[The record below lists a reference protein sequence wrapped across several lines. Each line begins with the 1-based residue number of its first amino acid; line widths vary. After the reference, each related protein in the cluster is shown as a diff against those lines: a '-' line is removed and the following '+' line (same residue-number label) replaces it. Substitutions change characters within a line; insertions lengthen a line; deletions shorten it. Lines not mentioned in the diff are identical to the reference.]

1 MSLTNPALI
10 REAIG
15 INHAG
20 VCRKTLQKYQG
31 HLTHFDAYLTSVHNA
46 TFYTAKTK
54 HIILFLKHL
63 EGDDGS
69 HIDDLGR
76 LTCAWC
82 RVHGYPAGRNG
93 TGLSPS
99 TQKSHLSAIRFLY
112 KHFNREEDL
121 PDIDPSRYVP
131 CPKVYVKTGY
141 TPTWEE
147 VQPFLSVS
155 GTPADTLLAHWL
167 FYAPSRRATFANA
180 RWRDIDLDAGTWEVL
195 GKGQKVQIFT
205 LHPLLITKLRAYKS
219 WIFAQAQGNP
229 KIDAALHDETAE
241 YVLLTRNGRKMQ
253 AGVITRMVKWR
264 AVRAGVGVRPA
275 TANWDCPRGLT
286 STMSPHALRRAWATI
301 ALNDRGE
308 GLDVIQE
315 VLGHADI
322 STTRIHYAKTLPAR
336 AQAAL
341 VDMPFPSNTT
351 SSNPVRPRH
360 L

>member
-1 MSLTNPALI
+1 M
-10 REAIG
+10 
-15 INHAG
+15 
-20 VCRKTLQKYQG
+20 
-31 HLTHFDAYLTSVHNA
+31 
-46 TFYTAKTK
+46 
-54 HIILFLKHL
+54 
-63 EGDDGS
+63 
-69 HIDDLGR
+69 
-76 LTCAWC
+76 
-82 RVHGYPAGRNG
+82 
-93 TGLSPS
+93 
-99 TQKSHLSAIRFLY
+99 
-112 KHFNREEDL
+112 
-121 PDIDPSRYVP
+121 
-131 CPKVYVKTGY
+131 KTGY

-147 VQPFLSVS
+147 VQPFLALAGHQQIPCSRIGS
-155 GTPADTLLAHWL
+155 FTPLPAAPPLQTLGGATLTLTPALG
-167 FYAPSRRATFANA
+167 R
-180 RWRDIDLDAGTWEVL
+180 L